1 MKRMRRT
8 AARIAIAAV
17 STTAAAVLLSA
28 CGSDEPADAGR
39 HADPAALAWVDKV
52 CSGVATGSAK
62 LAKPP
67 AFDPADPQGTKTA
80 MVGFLNSLSAALDDM
95 AGGIRNAGVPPV
107 PDGQSA
113 VDKATTTLGETKS
126 KVSATLT
133 RMQDAK
139 VTDQASLQKVVAD
152 ADSTMS
158 GLSEPEGPIKHL
170 RANPELELAFAEST
184 TCRQVY
190 GGSA

>member
-1 MKRMRRT
+1 MRRT
-8 AARIAIAAV
+8 AARIAFATVSVTAAV
-17 STTAAAVLLSA
+17 TLLSA

-52 CSGVATGSAK
+52 CSGVATASAK
-62 LAKPP
+62 LSQPP
-67 AFDPADPQGTKTA
+67 AFAPADPQKTKTA

-107 PDGQSA
+107 PEGQSA

-126 KVSATLT
+126 KVTDTLT
-133 RMQDAK
+133 KMQGAP

-152 ADSTMS
+152 ADTTMS

-170 RANPELELAFAEST
+170 RANAELDLAFTESP

-190 GGSA
+190 GGNA